1 MARQTL
7 YTIFTTCALFFQ
19 IVAHAQTPCAAPT
32 AIAKLN
38 ANNIRAYIRAGGN
51 LFNDGTDGHFLH
63 VDPATSVV
71 SPTTIYT
78 ASMWMGG
85 IDPGGNIKLNAGTNG
100 SGLWPGPINPDGTTN
115 EDDCANWDKVFLVN
129 GADIAAM
136 LAQLPGLSAG

>member
-63 VDPATSVV
+63 VDPATGVV

-85 IDPGGNIKLNAGTNG
+85 IDPGGNIKLNAGTYG